1 MTEELLWRPS
11 FGGGVSPPYQSC
23 EIHPRVFTPR
33 QCDRIVDLCGE
44 LAEVDAVLEAQ
55 DGGEVGDES
64 VRRARIAWVPP
75 TDDTWWIYEKLTK
88 VAERANRR
96 YGFDLT
102 GFDEDLQFTVY
113 DQPGAFYSWHQ
124 DGLDGRVGR
133 RKLSMV
139 VQLSDPADYEGG
151 QLQLFD
157 VYEDS
162 DGPEL
167 DEFNAAASARG
178 TVVVFPS
185 FEYHRVL
192 PMRSG
197 TRRSL
202 VTWVS
207 GPPFR

>member
-1 MTEELLWRPS
+1 MAEELLWRPA
-11 FGGGVSPPYQSC
+11 FGGAPSPPYQSC
-23 EIHPRVFTPR
+23 EIHPRVFTAR
-33 QCDRIVDLCGE
+33 QCERIIRLCTE
-44 LAEVDAVLEAQ
+44 LVASEAVLEDQ
-55 DGGEVGDES
+55 DGGEVNDDS
-64 VRRARIAWVPP
+64 IRRARIAWVPA
-75 TDDTWWIYEKLTK
+75 DDETWWIYEKLTK

-102 GFDEDLQFTVY
+102 GFDEDLQFTIY
-113 DQPGAFYSWHQ
+113 DRPGAFYSWHQ

-139 VQLSDPADYEGG
+139 VQLSDPAEYEGG

-162 DGPEL
+162 DADEL
-167 DEFNAAASARG
+167 DDFDAAASAQG
-178 TVVVFPS
+178 SVIVFPS

-197 TRRSL
+197 TRLSL